1 MDSNFLNIFSSL
13 KGGSNRLRVDS
24 NDGMEFY
31 FKIYGANGK
40 ACVTIVNH
48 SGEKIALEMSRPTN
62 IYQQRALN
70 IYANAVNS
78 GNDFNP
84 RWGEDLL
91 SPDDINITEHWQ
103 LIIALFKCDNVVNAA
118 LKHIVVKDDI
128 SNLSL
133 VVTEANPK
141 QYSSEIVAEVGDM
154 KYPNPL
160 FISDSY
166 ILCDDT
172 IYPVNI
178 VGENFSQLNL
188 FHTTFPKD
196 DLESYLSIFFTYAE
210 NIKLRLVNYTCKQH
224 TDSHSPSPVI
234 YFEKVDEDQSLYMRV
249 MNRFGKLPV
258 NFTEDFNLTKAV
270 IIDEEMRCVNIY
282 PLAYAPIQEDIK
294 LLNRTLAA
302 AAPTREDRKFIYHDE
317 NFFIVPHKVAGNFL
331 LMHLT
336 PLLSRFTLAGLEN
349 IKQYKVRPVTPKVS
363 VRLSSG
369 IDFLEGDVS
378 ISIDNE
384 NYTLKDILAQYRR
397 DNYIT
402 LKGGERGIVD
412 DKYIKRLERIFR
424 PVKGEEN
431 RVKVSFFDLPEVEA
445 LLEKRVEGE
454 AFTHQ
459 REVYEGFN
467 KLPMQKFDTPKV
479 NATLR
484 DYQIEGVKWMHYL
497 HDINLGGCLAD
508 DMGLGKT
515 LQTITLLLTIYPAC
529 KQPSLIVMPK
539 SLIFNWKSEIEKF
552 APKLKY
558 SIYYGS
564 NRDLKS
570 ALKSQVILT
579 SYATIR
585 NDVEMLMKRQFE
597 YVILDESQYI
607 KNVSAQVSRSVKLLK
622 ANHRLALSGTP
633 IENNLSELYS
643 LFSFLNPTMF
653 GSMDEFNSR
662 YAVPIQKEGDEAV
675 TVALRKKI
683 FPFMLRR
690 LKEDVLTQ
698 LPERIEQRC
707 YVEMS
712 LEQSRFYEERRSYYK
727 DRISQSIASQ
737 GLEKSQLEIFKALT
751 ELRRIASVPESL
763 TSDAIASPKVDM
775 LMENLVQAVANGHKV
790 VVFFNYIAGIE
801 IVGEALAK
809 EGIRFA
815 TMTGATNNRE
825 KVVTEFQTDSE
836 CKVLLM
842 TLKTGGVGLNLTAAD
857 TVYIF
862 EPWWNKSAENQA
874 ISRLHR
880 IGQHNTVFAYSII
893 TLGSIEE
900 KIAQLQDMKQQLFD
914 SLIGS
919 DSTVAKQLS
928 EDDIA
933 YILS

>member
-1 MDSNFLNIFSSL
+1 
-13 KGGSNRLRVDS
+13 
-24 NDGMEFY
+24 
-31 FKIYGANGK
+31 
-40 ACVTIVNH
+40 
-48 SGEKIALEMSRPTN
+48 
-62 IYQQRALN
+62 
-70 IYANAVNS
+70 
-78 GNDFNP
+78 
-84 RWGEDLL
+84 
-91 SPDDINITEHWQ
+91 
-103 LIIALFKCDNVVNAA
+103 
-118 LKHIVVKDDI
+118 
-128 SNLSL
+128 
-133 VVTEANPK
+133 
-141 QYSSEIVAEVGDM
+141 
-154 KYPNPL
+154 
-160 FISDSY
+160 
-166 ILCDDT
+166 
-172 IYPVNI
+172 
-178 VGENFSQLNL
+178 
-188 FHTTFPKD
+188 
-196 DLESYLSIFFTYAE
+196 
-210 NIKLRLVNYTCKQH
+210 
-224 TDSHSPSPVI
+224 
-234 YFEKVDEDQSLYMRV
+234 
-249 MNRFGKLPV
+249 
-258 NFTEDFNLTKAV
+258 
-270 IIDEEMRCVNIY
+270 
-282 PLAYAPIQEDIK
+282 
-294 LLNRTLAA
+294 
-302 AAPTREDRKFIYHDE
+302 
-317 NFFIVPHKVAGNFL
+317 
-331 LMHLT
+331 
-336 PLLSRFTLAGLEN
+336 
-349 IKQYKVRPVTPKVS
+349 
-363 VRLSSG
+363 
-369 IDFLEGDVS
+369 
-378 ISIDNE
+378 
-384 NYTLKDILAQYRR
+384 
-397 DNYIT
+397 
-402 LKGGERGIVD
+402 
-412 DKYIKRLERIFR
+412 
-424 PVKGEEN
+424 
-431 RVKVSFFDLPEVEA
+431 
-445 LLEKRVEGE
+445 
-454 AFTHQ
+454 
-459 REVYEGFN
+459 
-467 KLPMQKFDTPKV
+467 
-479 NATLR
+479 
-484 DYQIEGVKWMHYL
+484 
-497 HDINLGGCLAD
+497 
-508 DMGLGKT
+508 
-515 LQTITLLLTIYPAC
+515 
-529 KQPSLIVMPK
+529 MPK

>member
-1 MDSNFLNIFSSL
+1 
-13 KGGSNRLRVDS
+13 
-24 NDGMEFY
+24 
-31 FKIYGANGK
+31 
-40 ACVTIVNH
+40 
-48 SGEKIALEMSRPTN
+48 
-62 IYQQRALN
+62 
-70 IYANAVNS
+70 
-78 GNDFNP
+78 
-84 RWGEDLL
+84 
-91 SPDDINITEHWQ
+91 
-103 LIIALFKCDNVVNAA
+103 
-118 LKHIVVKDDI
+118 
-128 SNLSL
+128 
-133 VVTEANPK
+133 
-141 QYSSEIVAEVGDM
+141 
-154 KYPNPL
+154 
-160 FISDSY
+160 
-166 ILCDDT
+166 
-172 IYPVNI
+172 
-178 VGENFSQLNL
+178 
-188 FHTTFPKD
+188 
-196 DLESYLSIFFTYAE
+196 
-210 NIKLRLVNYTCKQH
+210 
-224 TDSHSPSPVI
+224 
-234 YFEKVDEDQSLYMRV
+234 
-249 MNRFGKLPV
+249 
-258 NFTEDFNLTKAV
+258 
-270 IIDEEMRCVNIY
+270 
-282 PLAYAPIQEDIK
+282 
-294 LLNRTLAA
+294 
-302 AAPTREDRKFIYHDE
+302 
-317 NFFIVPHKVAGNFL
+317 
-331 LMHLT
+331 
-336 PLLSRFTLAGLEN
+336 
-349 IKQYKVRPVTPKVS
+349 
-363 VRLSSG
+363 
-369 IDFLEGDVS
+369 
-378 ISIDNE
+378 
-384 NYTLKDILAQYRR
+384 
-397 DNYIT
+397 
-402 LKGGERGIVD
+402 
-412 DKYIKRLERIFR
+412 
-424 PVKGEEN
+424 
-431 RVKVSFFDLPEVEA
+431 
-445 LLEKRVEGE
+445 
-454 AFTHQ
+454 
-459 REVYEGFN
+459 
-467 KLPMQKFDTPKV
+467 
-479 NATLR
+479 
-484 DYQIEGVKWMHYL
+484 MHYL